1 METERLMAAARRD
14 LESSRE
20 LAARLLSA
28 ADQPRE
34 LLRAELLAGPLG
46 ELACTG
52 TDLAQGTPL
61 AEVVPRLNRIA
72 AEVRAMS
79 HGVFPPSLTSGGLP
93 AALSGA
99 LAPNHRYPPV
109 IEMTAY
115 LAARSDDSAEISDAV
130 LDGEPAVLI
139 RSGVPPTDAVRD
151 RVTALGGR
159 MEAAEDRW
167 AITVP
172 TGT

>member
-1 METERLMAAARRD
+1 METEGLMAAARRD
-14 LESSRE
+14 LEQSRQ

-34 LLRAELLAGPLG
+34 LLRAELLAGPLR
-46 ELACTG
+46 ELASAG

-61 AEVVPRLNRIA
+61 AEVVPRLNEIA
-72 AEVRAMS
+72 AQVRTMS
-79 HGVFPPSLTSGGLP
+79 HGVFPPSLTSGGLR

-99 LAPNHRYPPV
+99 PAPDHRYPPV
-109 IEMTAY
+109 IEMTAF

-139 RSGVPPTDAVRD
+139 RSGVPPTDTVRD
-151 RVTALGGR
+151 RVAALGGR
-159 MEAAEDRW
+159 LEAEERW

-172 TGT
+172 IGT